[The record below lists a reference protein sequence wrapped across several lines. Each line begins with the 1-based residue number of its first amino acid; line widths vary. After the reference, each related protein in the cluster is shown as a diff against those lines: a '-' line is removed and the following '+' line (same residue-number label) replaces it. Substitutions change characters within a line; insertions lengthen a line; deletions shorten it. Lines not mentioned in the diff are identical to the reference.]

1 MHKPI
6 VIAFLA
12 AISAAANAAPE
23 EFVLDSDHTF
33 PTFEVRHLGIAT
45 QRGRFNRTTGRI
57 FLDLAAA
64 TATVDISIDARSVTT
79 GSDTLDKL
87 LHGKDYFA
95 VDNHPSITY
104 TASNAP
110 LVEGRQS
117 TIDGQLTFLGITKPV
132 QLKVLNYAC
141 TRRPLG
147 ALRCGVDL
155 ATTIRRSEFG
165 MTTMLSFVGDEV
177 TVLVQAEAVRP
188 APQAVPRSP

>member
-1 MHKPI
+1 MQKPI
-6 VIAFLA
+6 AIAILA
-12 AISAAANAAPE
+12 AISAAATAAPE

-57 FLDLAAA
+57 VLDLVAA

-79 GSDTLDKL
+79 GSDALDKL
-87 LHGKDYFA
+87 LLGRDYFA
-95 VDNHPSITY
+95 VDDHPAITY

-110 LVEGRQS
+110 LVEGRQT
-117 TIDGQLTFLGITKPV
+117 TIDGHLTFLGITKPI
-132 QLKVLNYAC
+132 QLKVLGYAC

-147 ALRCGVDL
+147 ALRCGADL
-155 ATTIRRSEFG
+155 TTTFRRSDFG
-165 MTTMLSFVGDEV
+165 MTTMLSFVADEV

-188 APQAVPRSP
+188 APQAAPKSQ